1 MTIVNDFQ
9 KILDNSTDLYSM
21 RKPNKTWVDKSSEF
35 YNSSFKKQ
43 LKNNDTLLY
52 STLNEGKYVAA
63 ERLIRILEN
72 KIYKHMTAVLKNVY
86 IDKLEDIVNECNN
99 AYHRIIKM
107 KPIDVNNNTYIDSIK
122 EVNNKDFKF
131 KVGDHVR
138 ISKQKNIFAK
148 G

>member
-1 MTIVNDFQ
+1 MTIVNDYQ

-72 KIYKHMTAVLKNVY
+72 KIYKHMTAVLKKCVY
-86 IDKLEDIVNECNN
+86 
-99 AYHRIIKM
+99 
-107 KPIDVNNNTYIDSIK
+107 
-122 EVNNKDFKF
+122 
-131 KVGDHVR
+131 
-138 ISKQKNIFAK
+138 
-148 G
+148 